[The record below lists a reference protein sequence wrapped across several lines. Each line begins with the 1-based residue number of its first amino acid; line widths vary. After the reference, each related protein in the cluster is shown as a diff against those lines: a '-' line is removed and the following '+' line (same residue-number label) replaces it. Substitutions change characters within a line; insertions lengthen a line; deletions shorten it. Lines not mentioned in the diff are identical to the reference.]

1 MSQSR
6 LQKLNALLK
15 RVEERRA
22 HPRLRAVGS
31 APAAPVAV
39 GSAPAAPVAL
49 RPAAATPAPTPVRE
63 PSVVSRLPSAPP
75 TLAPA
80 ASLPP
85 SAPGA
90 RPAATPSEA
99 PRRGPSSSPLE
110 DAMAQFGADRE
121 DSGPLTIEPLA
132 SPIHTLE
139 RPSQPEPRVNQDL
152 VLTHRPAAGSLPGP
166 LVEFVQSTPHAHR
179 EPTLQFDTGVQ
190 ANPLTQVELKT
201 DPALTPVGAPLDAP
215 LSAPTQ
221 KLEPK
226 PLAAHAPPVRVVTGA
241 RQESA
246 KTFGELLDQSLSLR
260 PPAR

>member
-1 MSQSR
+1 MSQNR
-6 LQKLNALLK
+6 VQKLNALLK

-22 HPRLRAVGS
+22 HPRLQSVANAPVAPVASR
-31 APAAPVAV
+31 APAAPVAA
-39 GSAPAAPVAL
+39 APA
-49 RPAAATPAPTPVRE
+49 TPPRAPTPMPVRE
-63 PSVVSRLPSAPP
+63 PSVVSALPSAPP

-80 ASLPP
+80 AGLPP
-85 SAPGA
+85 SAPSV
-90 RPAATPSEA
+90 RPATPSEA

-110 DAMAQFGADRE
+110 DAMVQFGANRE

-152 VLTHRPAAGSLPGP
+152 VLTHRPEAGSLPGP
-166 LVEFVQSTPHAHR
+166 LVEFVQPKPHAHR

-190 ANPLTQVELKT
+190 ANPLTEVELKSER
-201 DPALTPVGAPLDAP
+201 ALTPVDAP

-221 KLEPK
+221 KLEPQ
-226 PLAAHAPPVRVVTGA
+226 PLAAHAPPVRLVSGA
-241 RQESA
+241 RQENA
-246 KTFGELLDQSLSLR
+246 KTFGELLDLSLSLR